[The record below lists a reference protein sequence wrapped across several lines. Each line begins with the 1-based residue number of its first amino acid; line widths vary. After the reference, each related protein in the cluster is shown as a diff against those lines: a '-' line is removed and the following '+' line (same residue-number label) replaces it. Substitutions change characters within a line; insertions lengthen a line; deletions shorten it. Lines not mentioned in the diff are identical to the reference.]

1 MNIAA
6 IVLAGGYS
14 SRMGAFKP
22 LLKLGKS
29 TAVELAVNCFLD
41 AGVSDVRVVAGF
53 RAPELLAVLKP
64 LQVRV
69 ITNPHFERGMYASVQ
84 AAVDTFE
91 PEVDAFFVLPV
102 DSPLVSSVTIKKM
115 LSAYGRG
122 RQKVIYPVF
131 AGQRGHPPLD
141 LGRLQGR
148 DPGGDA
154 PGRFTGH
161 TRQA

>member
-6 IVLAGGYS
+6 VVLAGGYS

-64 LQVRV
+64 LQARV
-69 ITNPHFERGMYASVQ
+69 ITNPHFEQGMYASVQ
-84 AAVDTFE
+84 VAVDTFE
-91 PEVDAFFVLPV
+91 PEVDAFYLPV
-102 DSPLVSSVTIKKM
+102 DSPLVSSVTTIKCCPRTARAAKITRY
-115 LSAYGRG
+115 SQGSVA
-122 RQKVIYPVF
+122 
-131 AGQRGHPPLD
+131 PLD
-141 LGRLQGR
+141 LGRQER
-148 DPGGDA
+148 DPGRNA
-154 PGRFTGH
+154 RKVCGRAQ
-161 TRQA
+161 QA